1 MRSPTSLSTF
11 QYGKLQWLDITEP
24 TEKTLDFLR
33 EKYGFHELDLEDCLS
48 EHQRPKI
55 DEYDDYLFIVLQFPF
70 YDKRRKRVVSE
81 EVDIFIGQDFLITL
95 HDGNLKALIDLVRQC
110 EDEKA
115 SCKEI
120 MSQGTGYLLYVIIRG
135 LFNSVFPLLDDLA
148 RSLSAIERDIFE
160 GVQQDLVKDILWLKK
175 DVINCRRIISPQRA
189 VVAQLE
195 HKNKKFLPEDLEVY
209 FDDVVDKIEKMWS
222 TLENQKE
229 LTETLNDTNEAL
241 ISHQTNRVIK
251 MLTVFS
257 VILMP
262 LTVVTGFFGMNVGL
276 PQAERELAWLGIAG
290 GMLAVV
296 AIMLIFFKWK
306 RWL

>member
-1 MRSPTSLSTF
+1 MSISTL
-11 QYGKLQWLDITEP
+11 QYGKIRWLDIVQP
-24 TEKTLDFLR
+24 TEKSLDFLR
-33 EKYGFHELDLEDCLS
+33 ENYDFHELDLEDCLS

-55 DEYDDYLFIVLQFPF
+55 DEYEDYLFIVLQLPS

-81 EVDIFIGQDFLITL
+81 EVDVFIGQDFLVTL
-95 HDGNLKALIDLVRQC
+95 HDGNLKSLRELVDQC
-110 EDEKA
+110 KDDKGIT
-115 SCKEI
+115 KEA
-120 MSQGTGYLLYVIIRG
+120 MGQGTGYLLYTIIRG

-148 RSLSAIERDIFE
+148 RSLSAVEKDIFE
-160 GVQQDLVKDILWLKK
+160 GLEQDLVKDILWLKK

-209 FDDVVDKIEKMWS
+209 FDDVVDKIEKMWN

-229 LTETLNDTNEAL
+229 LIETLNDTNEAL

-257 VILMP
+257 VMLLP
-262 LTVVTGFFGMNVGL
+262 LTVITGFYGMNVQL
-276 PQAERELAWLGIAG
+276 PQAESTMAWVGITG
-290 GMLAVV
+290 GMVTMVVLMLA
-296 AIMLIFFKWK
+296 FFKWN